1 MLFYTYS
8 DESKWVFAGVEKLN
22 SKEKRLQR
30 NWKLIVWWSTRVQTW
45 NGVLRV
51 FWCNNATSHRKT
63 CAPNIFLEL
72 YDFNLQTFFSTL
84 IGFPFAHAKQN
95 EKHGQTQWIIF
106 TKCLRLLRTKKM
118 DYCWWKNRTEQ
129 NVFNPSFTCQNNNKQ
144 NQSRKMVK
152 PTIHRL
158 NLSAR
163 RYTANFFLRGKI
175 QNSFPIKT
183 KMCSK
188 KTIEWLLILEKTL
201 TL

>member
-1 MLFYTYS
+1 M
-8 DESKWVFAGVEKLN
+8 
-22 SKEKRLQR
+22 
-30 NWKLIVWWSTRVQTW
+30 
-45 NGVLRV
+45 

-95 EKHGQTQWIIF
+95 EKRGQTQWIIF

-163 RYTANFFLRGKI
+163 RYIANFFFARKNSKLIPNQNENVFKENNRMAVDTGK
-175 QNSFPIKT
+175 NAYAVST
-183 KMCSK
+183 WSK
-188 KTIEWLLILEKTL
+188 FVFLSE
-201 TL
+201 